1 MNSNNYL
8 KFNEPGL
15 LIKLSGESDFPKN
28 IKEDEPFPEFMN
40 YNKRQRLC
48 WGEIAQWIH
57 LRLPFCGPG
66 FQSQAHHLCL
76 N

>member
-8 KFNEPGL
+8 KFDEPGL

-40 YNKRQRLC
+40 YNKRQSKSI
-48 WGEIAQWIH
+48 EMFDDKVH
-57 LRLPFCGPG
+57 YFYET
-66 FQSQAHHLCL
+66 
-76 N
+76 